1 MTQAVDDDSLALL
14 LPQAE
19 QAGVR
24 GLASARR
31 DELLAAAD
39 ALGYPLAAV
48 DIGGCTDKTALLQ
61 TLAAALEFP
70 DWFGHNW
77 DALADALADLGW
89 LPEAPGYVLL
99 LEGVAHYRA
108 TDPDGCAILLDILAE
123 VAESWRRIEVPFW
136 VFIVQADAAD

>member
-1 MTQAVDDDSLALL
+1 MTQGHGDDALALL
-14 LPQAE
+14 LPQAG

-24 GLASARR
+24 GLAPARR

-39 ALGYPLAAV
+39 TLGYPLAAV
-48 DIGGCTDKTALLQ
+48 DIGGCADKTALLQ

-99 LEGVAHYRA
+99 LDGVPRYRA
-108 TDPDGCAILLDILAE
+108 ADPAGCAILLDILAE

>member
-1 MTQAVDDDSLALL
+1 MTQGHEEDALAWV
-14 LPQAE
+14 LPQAGR
-19 QAGVR
+19 AGVR
-24 GLASARR
+24 ELEAARR

-39 ALGYPLAAV
+39 ALGYPLAAI
-48 DIGGCTDKTALLQ
+48 DIGGCADQAALLR

-99 LEGVAHYRA
+99 LEGLAHYRA
-108 TDPDGCAILLDILAE
+108 ADPDGCTTLLEILAE

-136 VFIVQADAAD
+136 SFVVQPVAPG

>member
-1 MTQAVDDDSLALL
+1 MTLGPDDDRLAQV
-14 LPQAE
+14 LPQAAR
-19 QAGVR
+19 AGVR
-24 GLASARR
+24 DLAAARR

-39 ALGYPLAAV
+39 ALGYPLAAI
-48 DIGGCTDKTALLQ
+48 DIGGCADKTALLQ

-108 TDPDGCAILLDILAE
+108 ADPAGCAILLDILAE

-136 VFIVQADAAD
+136 VFVVQAVAAD

>member
-1 MTQAVDDDSLALL
+1 MTQAVDDGSLALL
-14 LPQAE
+14 LPQAGR
-19 QAGVR
+19 AGVR
-24 GLASARR
+24 ELEAARR

-48 DIGGCTDKTALLQ
+48 DIGGCADKTALLQ

-108 TDPDGCAILLDILAE
+108 ADPAGCAILLDIFAE

-136 VFIVQADAAD
+136 VFVMQAAAAD